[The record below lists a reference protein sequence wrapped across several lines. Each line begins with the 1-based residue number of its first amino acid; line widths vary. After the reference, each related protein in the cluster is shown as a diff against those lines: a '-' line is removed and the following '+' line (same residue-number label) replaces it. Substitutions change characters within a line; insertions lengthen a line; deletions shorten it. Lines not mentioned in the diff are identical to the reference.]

1 MFKNNF
7 KNKNKLATNNS
18 EINPVLKFR
27 FGLKERINL
36 YERLKSYV
44 EESFPVYDSLKKFRA
59 RYQKRKDFREKILD
73 NWIKKMESGQSF
85 SQAIKGWIPDAEL
98 NLITS
103 GEDGQ
108 GLHLGLGEAIR
119 FATSSEKIKK
129 TIKKGLAYPA
139 ALFIIIILFIAM
151 FSLQLAPTYLEI
163 LPLEKWPEA
172 PLFLYGISEF
182 IVNKWLYCLAIMVL
196 IGVLISKTI
205 GYWTGP
211 IRVMFDKV
219 PPWSV
224 YKVYQ
229 ASAFLISL
237 ASMMQSGVPL
247 NEALI
252 KIKKTSSKWLNKYLD
267 QMLKNLAQGGKYGDN
282 LNVGLL
288 DDDTADDVIDYSEL
302 GRFEKAIYS
311 IGEKNLTTA
320 VEQIESRMA
329 IIKNVMLV
337 FVGIAITLI
346 YFSSVELSATAA
358 ESTSMNQ

>member
-1 MFKNNF
+1 MSKYK
-7 KNKNKLATNNS
+7 KNKNTRS

-27 FGLKERINL
+27 FGLKERISL
-36 YERLKSYV
+36 YERLKSYI
-44 EESFPVYDSLKKFRA
+44 EEGFPVYESLKKFRN

-73 NWIKKMESGQSF
+73 SWLKKMESGQSF
-85 SQAIKGWIPDAEL
+85 RHAIKGWVPDAEL
-98 NLITS
+98 NLIAS
-103 GEDGQ
+103 GEEGQ
-108 GLHLGLGEAIR
+108 GLHLGLAEAIR
-119 FATSSEKIKK
+119 FATSSAKIKS
-129 TIKKGLAYPA
+129 TIKKGVMYPM

-182 IVNKWLYCLAIMVL
+182 IVTKWIYCLIIMVL
-196 IGVLISKTI
+196 ISIIISKTI
-205 GYWTGP
+205 GVWTGP
-211 IRVMFDKV
+211 VREVFDKV

-229 ASAFLISL
+229 SSAFLISL

-252 KIKKTSSKWLNKYLD
+252 KIKNSSPKWLNQYLD
-267 QMLKNLAQGGKYGDN
+267 KMLKNLAQGGKYGDN

-288 DDDTADDVIDYSEL
+288 DDETADDVIDYSEL

-337 FVGIAITLI
+337 FVGVAITLI
-346 YFSSVELSATAA
+346 YFSSVELSASAA